1 MLRRCIVLLL
11 FCLFTTT
18 VYAQSVEDDP
28 TIIRGNEP
36 QLANNI
42 VITID
47 DCSIEENVRVIF
59 NTLRERGITAT
70 FFPNTYYI
78 NHQDPQLWRDIVAA
92 GFEIG
97 YHTREHYAY
106 LTPEELNGDF
116 DLFVQEI
123 RTILGD
129 PNYNIRYVR
138 PPRGVWNDDWM
149 NWARSRGLLTV
160 QWSFTSPAI
169 TRDLFEGIVW
179 NRERGGSILLMHT
192 SLSDLDWLHDNLDWM
207 MSLQSPE
214 GSTYRLTNLTS
225 AWND

>member
-18 VYAQSVEDDP
+18 VYAQPVDDDP

-42 VITID
+42 VLTID
-47 DCSIEENVRVIF
+47 DCSIEENVRIIF
-59 NTLRERGITAT
+59 NTLRDHGLTAT
-70 FFPNTYYI
+70 FFPNTHYI
-78 NHQDPQLWRDIVAA
+78 NQQDPQLWRDIVAS

-97 YHTREHYAY
+97 YHTRNHYAY
-106 LTPEELNGDF
+106 LTPDELNGDF
-116 DLFVQEI
+116 DLFQEEI

-129 PNYNIRYVR
+129 PNYTIRYVR

-149 NWARSRGLLTV
+149 TWARSRGLLTV
-160 QWSFTSPAI
+160 QWSFTSPEI
-169 TRDLFEGIVW
+169 TNDLFIGILHHP
-179 NRERGGSILLMHT
+179 NGGGILLMHT
-192 SLSDLDWLHDNLDWM
+192 SLSDLDWLNDHLDWM
-207 MSLQSPE
+207 MSLQQDE
-214 GSTYRLTNLTS
+214 GSAYRLGSVSS